1 LAKEAWTS
9 GIALW
14 SWAIVAG
21 IIAASVLISRV
32 RKPSVVDRAR
42 EQNKLKMLEIWGK
55 VWPVTSV
62 VLFIL
67 AVVFVIQLIRTLLA
81 WLDEKAKSNY
91 ADSKGIFPVKAIRGW
106 KWVRTG
112 EINILKRS
120 IGIWL
125 PANFVVY
132 HDPNRTAGATTIY
145 APTGVGE
152 VVMVKQVMAEDVSPE
167 QMRITQ
173 GAQLTQIAAAS
184 SGPVNP
190 ARQAV
195 TRAMRGPM
203 PHVNIYN
210 ELDGIGP
217 PVLSP
222 SPPPAQLLPINGSHI
237 ERLMREQGELIPG
250 VAEEDEPG
258 DATI

>member
-1 LAKEAWTS
+1 MVITLVFVV
-9 GIALW
+9 L
-14 SWAIVAG
+14 G
-21 IIAASVLISRV
+21 IIAASVLIGRV
-32 RKPSVVDRAR
+32 RKPSAVDRAR
-42 EQNKLKMLEIWGK
+42 EKNKLKVLETWGK
-55 VWPVTSV
+55 VWPVASV

-67 AVVFVIQLIRTLLA
+67 AVIFVIQLIRTLLA
-81 WLDEKAKSNY
+81 WLDEKARSSY

-132 HDPNRTAGATTIY
+132 HDPNRTAGATTIF
-145 APTGVGE
+145 APTGAGE

-173 GAQLTQIAAAS
+173 GAQLTQIAAAAS
-184 SGPVNP
+184 SGPANP
-190 ARQAV
+190 TRQEV
-195 TRAMRGPM
+195 TRAVRGQIPY
-203 PHVNIYN
+203 VNIYN
-210 ELDGIGP
+210 ELDGTGL

>member
-1 LAKEAWTS
+1 MV
-9 GIALW
+9 IAVVL
-14 SWAIVAG
+14 IVVG
-21 IIAASVLISRV
+21 IIAASVLISGV
-32 RKPSVVDRAR
+32 HKPSAVDRAR
-42 EQNKLKMLEIWGK
+42 EQNKLKVLETWGK
-55 VWPVTSV
+55 VWPVASV
-62 VLFIL
+62 MLFVL
-67 AVVFVIQLIRTLLA
+67 AVISAIQLVRTLLA
-81 WLDEKAKSNY
+81 WLDEKARSSY
-91 ADSKGIFPVKAIRGW
+91 ADSRGIFPVKAIRGW

-152 VVMVKQVMAEDVSPE
+152 VVMVKQVMAENVSPE

-173 GAQLTQIAAAS
+173 GAQLTQIAAAAS
-184 SGPVNP
+184 SRPANP
-190 ARQAV
+190 ARQEV
-195 TRAMRGPM
+195 TRAMRGQM

-237 ERLMREQGELIPG
+237 ERLMREQGELISG